1 MMDVLI
7 PVIYI
12 AIFPGFVFLG
22 IYSTI
27 IQWVD
32 RKLTAIM
39 HNRVGPPIYQPIAD
53 FIKLISK
60 EVIIPDNADVLMFK
74 SLPYVAIASIIASIL
89 MIPVYSN
96 NAIIRF
102 QGDIIVVL
110 YLLTI
115 PTATFFLA
123 GWSSTSP
130 YSTIGSM
137 RVMTQLFGYEIPL
150 FLSVAGPCIIAGS
163 WSVSDIAKFFTEHPS
178 YIFLNIPAL
187 ISALLASQ
195 GKLERVPFDAPHAKN
210 EVVGGQF
217 TEYSGRLLALFLLS
231 IDIEM
236 IVLAAFINAVF
247 LGGVFKFSGFLGF
260 IIFIIK
266 TFFVCLVFVLFKVAM
281 ARVRVDQVVKF
292 SWKYLVSLS
301 IFQIFLNLYIKLN

>member
-1 MMDVLI
+1 MDLI
-7 PVIYI
+7 MPLIYI
-12 AIFPGFVFLG
+12 IVFPGFIFLG
-22 IYSTI
+22 TYGMC

-32 RKLTAIM
+32 RKLAAIM
-39 HNRVGPPIYQPIAD
+39 QNRVGPPIYQPVAD

-60 EVIIPDNADVLMFK
+60 EVIVPDNADIILFK
-74 SLPYVAIASIIASIL
+74 ALPYVAIASIITTIFMLPIWGDPLISFEGDLI
-89 MIPVYSN
+89 V
-96 NAIIRF
+96 II
-102 QGDIIVVL
+102 

-115 PTATFFLA
+115 PTVTFFLA

-137 RVMTQLFGYEIPL
+137 RVMTQLFGYEVPL
-150 FLSVAGPCIIAGS
+150 FLSVAGCAILSGS
-163 WSVSDIAKFFTEHPS
+163 WSVKEIANFFANNPL
-178 YIFLNIPAL
+178 YILINIPGFLA
-187 ISALLASQ
+187 ALLASE

-236 IVLAAFINAVF
+236 VVVAALINAVF
-247 LGGVFKFSGFLGF
+247 LGGVFKLSGITAFIVFL
-260 IIFIIK
+260 IK
-266 TFFVCLVFVLFKVAM
+266 TFFICFILILFRVLM

-292 SWKYLVSLS
+292 SWKWLVPVSM
-301 IFQIFLNLYIKLN
+301 IQILIDLFIKIKI

>member
-1 MMDVLI
+1 MIEAII
-7 PVIYI
+7 PIIYI
-12 AIFPGFVFLG
+12 SIFPGFIFLT
-22 IYSTI
+22 IYSTL
-27 IQWVD
+27 IQWLD

-60 EVIIPDNADVLMFK
+60 EVIIPENSDILMFK
-74 SLPYVAIASIIASIL
+74 SLPYIAIASIIVSII

-96 NAIIRF
+96 NAIISF
-102 QGDIIVVL
+102 SGDIIVVL

-115 PTATFFLA
+115 PTVTFFLA

-130 YSTIGSM
+130 YSLIGSM

-150 FLSVAGPCIIAGS
+150 FLSIAGPAILAGS
-163 WSVSDIAKFFTEHPS
+163 WSISDIAKYFTEHPLM
-178 YIFLNIPAL
+178 ILLNIPAL
-187 ISALLASQ
+187 IAALLASC

-236 IVLAAFINAVF
+236 VVIAALINAVF
-247 LGGVFKFSGFLGF
+247 LGGVFNLTGIAGF
-260 IIFIIK
+260 IMFLIK
-266 TFFVCLVFVLFKVAM
+266 TLFVCLIFILLKVAM
-281 ARVRVDQVVKF
+281 ARVRVDQLIKF
-292 SWKYLVSLS
+292 SWKYLVPLS
-301 IFQIFLNLYIKLN
+301 IIQILINIYIKLN

>member
-1 MMDVLI
+1 MMDAI
-7 PVIYI
+7 MPVIYI
-12 AIFPGFVFLG
+12 AIFPGFLFLA
-22 IYSTI
+22 IYSTL
-27 IQWVD
+27 IQWID
-32 RKLTAIM
+32 RKLTAVM

-74 SLPYVAIASIIASIL
+74 SLPYIAIASILVVIL
-89 MIPVYSN
+89 MVPVYSN
-96 NAIIRF
+96 DAIVKF
-102 QGDIIVVL
+102 SGDLIVII

-137 RVMTQLFGYEIPL
+137 RVMTQLFGYEVPL
-150 FLSVAGPCIIAGS
+150 FLSVAGPCILAGS
-163 WSVSDIAKFFTEHPS
+163 WSVSDIAKYFTEHPS
-178 YIFLNIPAL
+178 MILVNIPSFIA
-187 ISALLASQ
+187 ALLASQ
-195 GKLERVPFDAPHAKN
+195 GKLERVPFDTPHAKN

-217 TEYSGRLLALFLLS
+217 TEYSGRPLAMFLLS

-236 IVLAAFINAVF
+236 VVLASLINAIF
-247 LGGVFKFSGFLGF
+247 LGGVFNFTGTIGFLLF
-260 IIFIIK
+260 LIK
-266 TFFVCLVFVLFKVAM
+266 TIFVCLIFILFKVAM

-292 SWKYLVSLS
+292 SWKYLVPLS
-301 IFQIFLNLYIKLN
+301 IFQILLNLYIKLK